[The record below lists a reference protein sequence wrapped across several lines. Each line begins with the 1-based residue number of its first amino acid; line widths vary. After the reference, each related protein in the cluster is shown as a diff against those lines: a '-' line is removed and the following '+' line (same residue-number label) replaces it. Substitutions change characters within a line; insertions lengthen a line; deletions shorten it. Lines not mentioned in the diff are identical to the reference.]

1 MQIQKC
7 MNGPLCEPFAM
18 LIYDKFFW
26 FLITD
31 LARSSLF
38 CIHIPTSGACC
49 VLGRRQKMYRAF
61 KHWGTRVVKK
71 ARVFILMTLA
81 NAQFAHKE
89 SQPGSSRR
97 AWKANMALNIYLAP
111 FHWAHNETA

>member
-1 MQIQKC
+1 
-7 MNGPLCEPFAM
+7 
-18 LIYDKFFW
+18 
-26 FLITD
+26 
-31 LARSSLF
+31 
-38 CIHIPTSGACC
+38 
-49 VLGRRQKMYRAF
+49 MYRAF

-89 SQPGSSRR
+89 SPAMQQRRR